1 MSVESKAYPHNSTIA
16 YPNSLPAANGTF
28 IGIDCLSLPQHFSGA
43 AYYIYHLTRN
53 LLESTRPFSFAI
65 FCKPVHREL
74 FSCWLKPGD
83 KLVSVPLSNRA
94 AQLYFYEFRLRPLL
108 IEAGI
113 KIFYATHYICPP
125 QDPRYQLVNTFHDM
139 GFLLYPHFYP
149 PVKRWYFGK
158 RMRTFLQRTSHV
170 VAVSHSTAASIGAL
184 FPEYRDKISVIYPG
198 TDHLLAAPGET
209 PSERAVAPPYIL
221 AVNTLE
227 IRKHTPF
234 IVEVFDYL
242 RHNFPCNHRLLIIG
256 QRANGYHALRRAIRQ
271 SPYRADILLK
281 NTVSTARLMQ
291 NYRECDFF
299 INASVYEGFGFT
311 PFEAIQ
317 FDCPVF
323 LYRNNTVR
331 EIIGN
336 HPYTFPEMQAER
348 WGEAIWKAL
357 NNRFVNR
364 ISRKDLQSYSWK
376 NTTHA
381 TLNLFHKM
389 LTGEETQ
396 VVH

>member
-1 MSVESKAYPHNSTIA
+1 MSVKPTAYSHNGTIA
-16 YPNSLPAANGTF
+16 YPPPRSAAQGTF

-65 FCKPVHREL
+65 FCKPVHRPL
-74 FSCWLKPGD
+74 FARWLKPGD

-94 AQLYFYEFRLRPLL
+94 SQLYFYEFRLRRLL
-108 IEAGI
+108 VEAGI

-125 QDPRYQLVNTFHDM
+125 QDARYCLVNTFHDM
-139 GFLLYPHFYP
+139 GFLLYPHYYP

-158 RMRTFLQRTSHV
+158 RMHTFLQRTSHV
-170 VAVSHSTAASIGAL
+170 VAVSHSTASSIEAL

-198 TDHLLAAPGET
+198 TDHLLAESEET
-209 PSERAVAPPYIL
+209 PPENTVVKPYIL

-234 IVEVFDYL
+234 IVSVFNYL
-242 RHNFPCNHRLLIIG
+242 RDNFPCNHRLLIVG
-256 QRANGYHALRRAIRQ
+256 QRANGYPALRRAIRQ
-271 SPYRADILLK
+271 SPYRADILLE
-281 NTVSTARLMQ
+281 NTVSSAALMQ
-291 NYRECDFF
+291 YYRECDFF

-348 WGEAIWKAL
+348 WGEAIWEAL
-357 NNRFVNR
+357 NNRFANR
-364 ISRKDLQSYSWK
+364 ISRKYLQPYSWK
-376 NTTHA
+376 NTARA

-389 LTGEETQ
+389 LSSEETQ
-396 VVH
+396 VA

>member
-1 MSVESKAYPHNSTIA
+1 MSVKPTSYSPNGIIA
-16 YPNSLPAANGTF
+16 YPDSPPAAPGPF

-53 LLESTRPFSFAI
+53 LLESARPFPFAI
-65 FCKPVHREL
+65 FCKPVHRPL
-74 FSCWLKPGD
+74 FARLLKPGD

-94 AQLYFYEFRLRPLL
+94 AQLYFYEFRLQSLL
-108 IEAGI
+108 VETEV

-125 QDPRYQLVNTFHDM
+125 QDPRYRLINTFHDM
-139 GFLLYPHFYP
+139 GFLLHPHYYPR
-149 PVKRWYFGK
+149 VKRWYFGK

-170 VAVSHSTAASIGAL
+170 VAVSHSTAASIEAL

-198 TDHLLAAPGET
+198 TDHLLAEPEAPYKNT
-209 PSERAVAPPYIL
+209 VLRPYIL

-234 IVEVFDYL
+234 IVNVFNYL
-242 RHNFPCNHRLLIIG
+242 RDNFPCNHRLLIVG

-271 SPYRADILLK
+271 SPYRADILLE
-281 NTVSTARLMQ
+281 NAVSSAALMHY
-291 NYRECDFF
+291 YRECDFF
-299 INASVYEGFGFT
+299 INASAYEGFGFT

-317 FDCPVF
+317 FDRPVF

-336 HPYTFPEMQAER
+336 HPYTFPDLQAEP
-348 WGEAIWKAL
+348 WGKAIWAAL
-357 NNRFVNR
+357 NDRFANR
-364 ISRKDLQSYSWK
+364 ISRKYLQPYSWK
-376 NTTHA
+376 NTTRT

-396 VVH
+396 VAR

>member
-1 MSVESKAYPHNSTIA
+1 MSLKPTAYSHNDTIA
-16 YPNSLPAANGTF
+16 YPPPPPATLGTF

-53 LLESTRPFSFAI
+53 LLESARPFSFAI
-65 FCKPVHREL
+65 FCKPVHRPL
-74 FSCWLKPGD
+74 FARWLKPGD

-94 AQLYFYEFRLRPLL
+94 AQLYFYEFRLGRLL
-108 IEAGI
+108 VEAGI

-125 QDPRYQLVNTFHDM
+125 QDSRYCLVNTFHDM
-139 GFLLYPHFYP
+139 GFLLYPHYYP
-149 PVKRWYFGK
+149 PVKRWYFGM
-158 RMRTFLQRTSHV
+158 RMRTFLQRTNHV
-170 VAVSHSTAASIGAL
+170 VAVSRSTAASIAAL

-198 TDHLLAAPGET
+198 TDHLLTEPET
-209 PSERAVAPPYIL
+209 PYEDAVMRPYIL

-234 IVEVFDYL
+234 IVHVFNYL
-242 RHNFPCNHRLLIIG
+242 RDNFPCNHRLLIVG
-256 QRANGYHALRRAIRQ
+256 QRANGYHELRRAIRQ
-271 SPYRADILLK
+271 SPYRADILLE
-281 NTVSTARLMQ
+281 NAVSSAKLMQ
-291 NYRECDFF
+291 YYRECDFF

-336 HPYTFPEMQAER
+336 HPYTFPDLQAER
-348 WGEAIWKAL
+348 WGETIWAAL
-357 NNRFVNR
+357 NNRFANR
-364 ISRKDLQSYSWK
+364 ISRKYLQPYSWK
-376 NTTHA
+376 STTRA

-389 LTGEETQ
+389 LSGEESH
-396 VVH
+396 VA